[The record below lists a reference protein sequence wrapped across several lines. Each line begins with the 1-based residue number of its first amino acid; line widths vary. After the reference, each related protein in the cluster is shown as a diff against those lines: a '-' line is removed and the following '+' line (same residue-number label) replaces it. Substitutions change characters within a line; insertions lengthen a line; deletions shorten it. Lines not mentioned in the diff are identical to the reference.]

1 MPHSAYSCLLSKL
14 KLKLAK
20 AGPLFLK
27 SKVCFA
33 NLLGK
38 NIYGLINLA
47 SLNFQA

>member
-1 MPHSAYSCLLSKL
+1 MPHSAYSRFLSKL
-14 KLKLAK
+14 KFKLSK
-20 AGPLFLK
+20 AGPLFSK

-38 NIYGLINLA
+38 NIYGLIKLA